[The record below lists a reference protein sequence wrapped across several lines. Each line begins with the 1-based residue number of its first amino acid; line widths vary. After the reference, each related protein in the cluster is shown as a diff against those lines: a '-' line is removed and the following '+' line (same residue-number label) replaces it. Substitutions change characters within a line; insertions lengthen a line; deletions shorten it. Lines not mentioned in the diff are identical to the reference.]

1 MEDSLTEI
9 KNDFIDQIEKV
20 REEIVSLE
28 GQLNKKREH
37 FLKLQG
43 GLETLSILEK
53 KMSSSINIDD

>member
-28 GQLNKKREH
+28 GQLNKKKEH

-43 GLETLSILEK
+43 GLETLSILEQK
-53 KMSSSINIDD
+53 VSASINIDD